1 MKKENE
7 YKQADIDKQKSC
19 KFPTQIPEA
28 KLLQIPNAN
37 TRSKICNTFVLGA

>member
-28 KLLQIPNAN
+28 KFATHL
-37 TRSKICNTFVLGA
+37 F